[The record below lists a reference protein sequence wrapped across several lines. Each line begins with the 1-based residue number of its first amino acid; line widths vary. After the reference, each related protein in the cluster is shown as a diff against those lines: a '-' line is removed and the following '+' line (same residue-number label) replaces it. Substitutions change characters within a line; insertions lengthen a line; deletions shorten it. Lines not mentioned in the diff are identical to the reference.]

1 LKSGSLIVNLT
12 FLFLITITLGYF
24 LFQATGLP
32 SVVIVRGKSME
43 PSLIEGDIV
52 FVVQKNPEKI
62 SIGDIVVFDFRG
74 TSIVHRVVEKSFIE
88 EAVGFTTKGD
98 ANPTTDQ
105 ELGVPHLKPE
115 NVKGVLFSEKGSPLI
130 IPRVGLVY
138 VLGNEA
144 VSFWTSGR
152 ISLLFPTIILGLGV
166 MVFLRG
172 KKTKELNGFPFSR
185 SKITKKTFA
194 TMILLTFVVIQ
205 ISFIPLVPSRIHSYD
220 MRIGVETQ
228 PQSDADFNLG
238 SIEPGKTK
246 NITITLYAQS
256 AIQIPSN
263 GFAYIEGNASKL
275 LKLPDPNIQIT
286 PDKKM
291 TTIELAAY
299 APSNALKD
307 DYTGKLIV
315 YDRPELS
322 LVPFKAS
329 DSILPN
335 NLPKILILDF
345 IANLIVAFF
354 LIFLQLSFLLVSNRI
369 ADTMIWN
376 YNNLDWIGWKISSIG
391 SKIKGAFSGSA
402 SRLGRKLKW
411 KNLRETLRDITAES
425 TYLPLH
431 LIPILLAF
439 CLTSFFGNMLRGI
452 VLCSIISP
460 LYMVFVK
467 KWVWKSDITM
477 VSLMSTM
484 IASAFYMAS
493 WGLINGFTQ
502 VIWSVFSLFPPFL
515 YLSLICLLITV
526 PVSYLTSFTG
536 LKWVAR
542 TPGKSLDTIGDF
554 DVVP

>member
-1 LKSGSLIVNLT
+1 MV
-12 FLFLITITLGYF
+12 FLFLITITVGYF
-24 LFQATGLP
+24 IFQATGLP

-43 PSLIEGDIV
+43 PTLIEGDIV

-62 SIGDIVVFDFRG
+62 SIGDVVVFDFRG

-88 EAVGFTTKGD
+88 DTVGFTTKGD
-98 ANPTTDQ
+98 ANPTSDQ
-105 ELGVPHLKPE
+105 ELGVPPLKPE
-115 NVKGVLFSEKGSPLI
+115 NVKGVLFSQKGSPLI

-144 VSFWTSGR
+144 VSYWTSGR

-205 ISFIPLVPSRIHSYD
+205 ISFIPLVPSRIHSYN

-238 SIEPGKTK
+238 SLELGKTK

-263 GFAYIEGNASKL
+263 GFAYIEGNASQL
-275 LKLPDPNIQIT
+275 LNLPDPNIQIT

-291 TTIELAAY
+291 TTIELTAY

-322 LVPFKAS
+322 VVPFKAS

-345 IANLIVAFF
+345 IANLIVATF
-354 LIFLQLSFLLVSNRI
+354 LIFLQLSFLLVSNRL

-391 SKIKGAFSGSA
+391 SKIKGTCNGSA
-402 SRLGRKLKW
+402 SRLRRKLKW

-439 CLTSFFGNMLRGI
+439 CLTSFFGNMLLGI

-493 WGLINGFTQ
+493 WALINGFTQ

-526 PVSYLTSFTG
+526 PVSYLTSFIG